1 MVKSSV
7 DAAVLEEA
15 QLVDES
21 AEAGDRV
28 SPSSSVPLNL
38 SVELLRDT
46 VILFSPHTVPF
57 PPAIPIVRFVSES
70 CLYRVCDASCFWE
83 LYCPRLSNDLFSVTV
98 GKSALG

>member
-1 MVKSSV
+1 MINFKIIRSINM
-7 DAAVLEEA
+7 AILRN
-15 QLVDES
+15 LYLYL
-21 AEAGDRV
+21 
-28 SPSSSVPLNL
+28 PSVPLNL

-46 VILFSPHTVPF
+46 VILFSPHTAPF